1 MDYSIESIQMKI
13 AELQDA
19 LLQSH
24 PRMPILLR
32 DIHKILKDDPANVT
46 ILSEEDISIIVSGL
60 KRQTATEISAS
71 TLKKSSKSLS
81 KTTADDL

>member
-1 MDYSIESIQMKI
+1 MDYDIDAIKMKI
-13 AELQDA
+13 SELESA
-19 LLQSH
+19 LLQAH

-32 DIHKILKDDPANVT
+32 EIHTILKSDPANVT
-46 ILSEEDISIIVSGL
+46 ALSEEDISILVSGL
-60 KRQTATEISAS
+60 KKQTATEISAS